1 MDDQKIDNI
10 FKTVIDNK
18 ISLTAIKKDV
28 EANTRDLG
36 YHIRRTDNL
45 ENYLHDVDKKV
56 TRISVTI
63 ALVTP
68 IITTVLVK
76 LAGKFIV

>member
-10 FKTVIDNK
+10 YETVIDNK
-18 ISLTAIKKDV
+18 ISLTSIKKDV

-45 ENYLHDVDKKV
+45 ESYLHDVDKKV
-56 TRISVTI
+56 TRLSVTI
-63 ALVTP
+63 ALATP
-68 IITTVLVK
+68 IITTLLIKLV
-76 LAGKFIV
+76 GKFI